1 MSFLD
6 NVDSFTVNKIYDA
19 MAEHLFQNWLASW
32 DDQYVLDRQLAHNTG
47 DAAIKAMFNEHYE
60 LTPDD
65 EDFLA

>member
-1 MSFLD
+1 
-6 NVDSFTVNKIYDA
+6 

-32 DDQYVLDRQLAHNTG
+32 DDQYVLDRQLAHNTE

-65 EDFLA
+65 EDYLA